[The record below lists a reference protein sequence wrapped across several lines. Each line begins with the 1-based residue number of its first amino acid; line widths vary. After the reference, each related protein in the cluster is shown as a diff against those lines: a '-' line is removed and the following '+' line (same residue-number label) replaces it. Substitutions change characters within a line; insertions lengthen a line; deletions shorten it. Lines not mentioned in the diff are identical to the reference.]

1 MTIASIA
8 KTQRSASMTALC
20 YMLIV
25 SLTVIICQQ
34 YQLHFLPMFIL
45 EYHGPRL
52 LSAAITG
59 TAATPALY
67 GELGIAAGLAVAW
80 VAIATVV
87 FRKYGWQ

>member
-1 MTIASIA
+1 MTIACIA

-25 SLTVIICQQ
+25 SMTVLICQQ
-34 YQLHFLPMFIL
+34 GQLSLLPQVIL

-52 LSAAITG
+52 LSAAITNTVQAG
-59 TAATPALY
+59 HY
-67 GELGIAAGLAVAW
+67 GELAVAFGLAIGWNAVAT
-80 VAIATVV
+80 IV